1 MDFILAIVQIYT
13 FLFKRQTKAS
23 SLLFYN
29 YLFVHTMYIQMKK
42 ENNEVLN
49 IRLPK
54 DLKENYN
61 KHCEDNGHLL
71 SKRVRF
77 LLQKDIDGKL
87 DIKK

>member
-1 MDFILAIVQIYT
+1 
-13 FLFKRQTKAS
+13 
-23 SLLFYN
+23 
-29 YLFVHTMYIQMKK
+29 MKK